1 MDELLTDFLTETAE
15 NLTALDEAVLTLE
28 RVPDDPATIALVFR
42 LVHTVKGTC
51 GFLALPRL
59 ERVAHAAEGVLCALR
74 DGERQATAEI
84 ITVVLQALDRI
95 RMIVDALVAS
105 GAEPV
110 GDDAA
115 LLLQLAAIEAAR
127 PTQSALAF
135 AAPSKALPD
144 APVAIGPAAVA
155 APEPAHE
162 PAGRATHPAAP
173 LAANEDGH
181 AAASRETTRDASS
194 GVQTIRLGVDVLEN
208 LMRLVSELVLT
219 RNQLTQLARS
229 QSDSRFAAPLQ
240 RLSHL
245 TSDLQ
250 EGVVKTRM
258 QPIMHAWRKLP
269 RLVRDLGGELGKQVK
284 LSMTGGET
292 ELDRQVLELIQDPL
306 THMVRNSLD
315 HGLESPER
323 RLAAGKPAIGRI
335 TLSSRH
341 EGGHVVI
348 EVGDDGAGLASD
360 AIRERLLSR
369 GLATAAELAAMS
381 EHQLHQHIFHAG
393 FSTAA
398 AVTAVSGRG
407 VGMDV
412 VKANVE
418 RLGGTVDVSSVAGA
432 GANFTVKIPLTL
444 AIISALI
451 VESAGL
457 RFALPEVCVSE
468 LVRANTGGTPSD
480 DNLVVERL
488 DATPV
493 LRLRKRLLP
502 LVTLGSLLGR
512 PAGGSAAAAGSAQGS
527 APGSASGRALT
538 VIVAKLG
545 GVTVG
550 LVVDQVFDT
559 EEIVVKPVSPVLRH
573 ITMYGGAT
581 ILGDG
586 SVIMILDPSGMA
598 RAIGPID
605 LADCTPARTEQA
617 APAVSGE
624 RAPMLLVRLSPG
636 ATPVA
641 IPLGL
646 VARIESVPRA
656 EIEVGADR
664 AVMQYRGRLMPL
676 LRMDDQ
682 SPLAETV
689 PVLVFS
695 DRGRRVGLMTSD
707 IVDVVEDHLKI
718 ELSSTRPG
726 LLGTAII
733 AGRVTDVVDTAQLL
747 ERGLSDWFQDD
758 PARNGARRPRLL
770 VVEDSAF
777 FRQLLVPIL
786 SAAGFHV
793 TAVDAPPRALAM
805 RDSASFDAIVSDVE
819 MPEMD
824 GLHFARVVRSGGGP
838 WEATPMIALSNRCKP
853 VDVRHGLDAG
863 FNEYVGKFDRD
874 GLLAALRRQLDA
886 PERRAA

>member
-1 MDELLTDFLTETAE
+1 M
-15 NLTALDEAVLTLE
+15 
-28 RVPDDPATIALVFR
+28 FR

-51 GFLALPRL
+51 GFLSLPRL
-59 ERVAHAAEGVLCALR
+59 ERVAHAAEGVLSALR
-74 DGERQATAEI
+74 DGERQATAGI
-84 ITVVLQALDRI
+84 ITVVLRALDRI
-95 RMIVDALVAS
+95 RMIVDGLVAN
-105 GAEPV
+105 GTEPV
-110 GDDAA
+110 GDDST
-115 LLLQLAAIEAAR
+115 LLIELAAIETVAPISSGPVAN
-127 PTQSALAF
+127 ALADALLDASGLLGASPE
-135 AAPSKALPD
+135 AAPA
-144 APVAIGPAAVA
+144 APAVLEV
-155 APEPAHE
+155 APEPFPE
-162 PAGRATHPAAP
+162 ATHEAVH
-173 LAANEDGH
+173 E
-181 AAASRETTRDASS
+181 ASS
-194 GVQTIRLGVDVLEN
+194 SVHTIRLGVDVLEN

-219 RNQLTQLARS
+219 RNQLVQLARS

-269 RLVRDLGGELGKQVK
+269 RLVRDLSAELGKQVE

-306 THMVRNSLD
+306 THMVRNSVD
-315 HGLESPER
+315 HGLESPAR

-341 EGGHVVI
+341 ESGHIVI
-348 EVGDDGAGLASD
+348 EVGDDGAGLATD
-360 AIRERLLSR
+360 AIRERALSR
-369 GLATAAELAAMS
+369 GLATAAELAAMP
-381 EHQLHQHIFHAG
+381 ERQVHQHIFRAG

-398 AVTAVSGRG
+398 AITAVSGRG

-418 RLGGTVDVSSVAGA
+418 RMGGTVDVRSVAGA
-432 GANFTVKIPLTL
+432 GTHFTVKIPLTL

-451 VESAGL
+451 VEAAGQ
-457 RFALPEVCVSE
+457 RYALPQICVSE
-468 LVRANTGGTPSD
+468 LVRASTGGTPGD
-480 DNLVVERL
+480 QHLVVERL
-488 DATPV
+488 DATSV
-493 LRLRKRLLP
+493 LRLRQRLLP
-502 LVTLGSLLGR
+502 LVTLSSLLRCPPTIPKR
-512 PAGGSAAAAGSAQGS
+512 PSDGV
-527 APGSASGRALT
+527 T
-538 VIVAKLG
+538 VVVAVLG
-545 GVTVG
+545 GMQVG

-559 EEIVVKPVSPVLRH
+559 EEIVVKPVSPLLRH
-573 ITMYGGAT
+573 IPMYGGNT

-605 LADCTPARTEQA
+605 LAERKPARLDEA
-617 APAVSGE
+617 ALATAGE
-624 RAPMLLVRLSPG
+624 RAPMLLVRLAPG

-641 IPLGL
+641 IALGL

-656 EIEVGADR
+656 EIELGGDR

-676 LRMDDQ
+676 LRMDGQ
-682 SPLAETV
+682 CPLPELV

-695 DRGRRVGLMTSD
+695 DRGRRVGLITAE
-707 IVDVVEDHLKI
+707 IVDVVEDRLAI

-733 AGRVTDVVDTAQLL
+733 AGRVTEVIDTGRLL
-747 ERGLSDWFQDD
+747 QQGLADWFHDD
-758 PARNGARRPRLL
+758 LARDGGRQPRLL

-777 FRQLLVPIL
+777 FRQLLVPTL

-793 TAVDAPPRALAM
+793 TAVDAPPRALAL
-805 RDSASFDAIVSDVE
+805 RDADPTASFDAIVSDVE

-824 GLHFARVVRSGGGP
+824 GLHFARAVRSGGGK
-838 WEATPMIALSNRCKP
+838 WEATPMIALSSRCNP
-853 VDVRHGLDAG
+853 VDVRRGLNAG

-874 GLLAALRRQLDA
+874 GLLAALRRQLDV
-886 PERRAA
+886 PDRRAA